1 MSPYIYQPVRYLK
14 YRNRLGGVQNN
25 VNNLNQMN
33 QMSQINQIPT
43 NQMPYNPMQQQ

>member
-1 MSPYIYQPVRYLK
+1 MPPYIYQPVRYLR
-14 YRNRLGGVQNN
+14 YRNRLGGVQEN
-25 VNNLNQMN
+25 VNNLN